1 MIRAGGG
8 SEPGPRALSVPDCH
22 PVMSDLHTRDALIS
36 PGPGQDRPAAA
47 RQLRIAA
54 LGDFHYD
61 PARDDGLAEL
71 FREVCD
77 SADVLV
83 LCGDMTTHGEGGQTR
98 GFVDQLRGVDIPIVA
113 VLGNHD
119 YEHGTP
125 DVVMAVLRDRGI
137 HVLDGDSVEIQGV
150 GFAGV
155 KGFGGGFGR
164 GSLGPFGE
172 PEYKVFVKAAID
184 EALKLEN
191 ALRALRTPTK
201 VAVLH
206 YSPIPETLVGEP
218 EVIFPFLGSSR
229 LVPPIDTIGA
239 SVVFHGHAHVGAAE
253 GRTPAGVPVYN
264 VALPVLRALGLSA
277 RIWTAPVPDRRRREG
292 GTAEPGGPGA
302 TGGLMA
308 AEGGVAAQ
316 ERRG

>member
-1 MIRAGGG
+1 M
-8 SEPGPRALSVPDCH
+8 PDAH
-22 PVMSDLHTRDALIS
+22 DDLQTT
-36 PGPGQDRPAAA
+36 G

-54 LGDFHYD
+54 VGDFHYD
-61 PARDDGLAEL
+61 AARDQGLAEL

-98 GFVDQLRGVDIPIVA
+98 GFVEQLRGVDIPIVA

-125 DVVMAVLRDRGI
+125 EIVMSVLRDRGI
-137 HVLDGDSVEIQGV
+137 HVLDGDSVEIHGV

-172 PEYKVFVKAAID
+172 PEYKIFVKAAID

-264 VALPVLRALGLSA
+264 VALPVLRARGLSA
-277 RIWTAPVPDRRRREG
+277 RIWTAPAPERRRRESSAG
-292 GTAEPGGPGA
+292 ESPPPPAADAEV
-302 TGGLMA
+302 A
-308 AEGGVAAQ
+308 AGVAAP